1 MTVSFDGYHANTVTF
16 EAASGVIVGLP
27 VVMSANGKV
36 ANATSA
42 FCGVCK
48 SLKNGYAA
56 VQLDGYVRLPYTGSI
71 AVGYKK
77 LVVDTGKIKVDA
89 TNGREHLVIDV
100 DSTTNTAGI
109 IL

>member
-1 MTVSFDGYHANTVTF
+1 MTVSFDGYNANTIT
-16 EAASGVIVGLP
+16 
-27 VVMSANGKV
+27 ANGKV
-36 ANATSA
+36 SNATSA

-71 AVGYKK
+71 AVGYKQ
-77 LVVDTGKIKVDA
+77 LVVDDGEIKVDT

>member
-1 MTVSFDGYHANTVTF
+1 MTVSFDGYNANTITF
-16 EAASGVIVGLP
+16 EAASGVTVGLP
-27 VVMSANGKV
+27 VMISANGKV
-36 ANATSA
+36 SNATST

-71 AVGYKK
+71 AVGYKQ
-77 LVVDTGKIKVDA
+77 LVVDDGEIKVDT
-89 TNGREHLVIDV
+89 TNGREYLVTDV

>member
-1 MTVSFDGYHANTVTF
+1 MTVSFDGYNANTVTF
-16 EAASGVIVGLP
+16 EAASGVTVGLP
-27 VVMSANGKV
+27 VMISANGKV
-36 ANATSA
+36 SNATSA

-48 SLKNGYAA
+48 DLKNGYAA

-71 AVGYKK
+71 AVGYKQ
-77 LVVDTGKIKVDA
+77 LVVDDGEIKVD
-89 TNGREHLVIDV
+89 TTYGREHLVIDV

>member
-1 MTVSFDGYHANTVTF
+1 MTVSFDGYNANTITF
-16 EAASGVIVGLP
+16 EAASGVTVGLP
-27 VVMSANGKV
+27 VMISANGKV
-36 ANATSA
+36 SNATST

-71 AVGYKK
+71 AVGYKQ
-77 LVVDTGKIKVDA
+77 LVVDDGEIKVDT

>member
-1 MTVSFDGYHANTVTF
+1 M
-16 EAASGVIVGLP
+16 I
-27 VVMSANGKV
+27 SANGKV
-36 ANATSA
+36 SNATSA

-48 SLKNGYAA
+48 DLKNGYAA
-56 VQLDGYVRLPYTGSI
+56 IQLDGYVRLPYTGSI
-71 AVGYKK
+71 AVGYKQ
-77 LVVDTGKIKVDA
+77 LVVDDGEIKVDT

>member
-1 MTVSFDGYHANTVTF
+1 MTVSFDGYNANTITF
-16 EAASGVIVGLP
+16 EAASGVTVGLP
-27 VVMSANGKV
+27 VMISANGKV
-36 ANATSA
+36 SNATST

-71 AVGYKK
+71 AVGYKQ
-77 LVVDTGKIKVDA
+77 LVVDDGEIKVDT
-89 TNGREHLVIDV
+89 TNGREHLVTDV

>member
-16 EAASGVIVGLP
+16 EAASGVTVGLP

-42 FCGVCK
+42 ISGVCK

-77 LVVDTGKIKVDA
+77 LVVDDGEIKVDT

-100 DSTTNTAGI
+100 DTTTNTAGI

>member
-1 MTVSFDGYHANTVTF
+1 MTVSFDGYNANTITF
-16 EAASGVIVGLP
+16 EAASGVTVGLP
-27 VVMSANGKV
+27 VMISANGKV
-36 ANATSA
+36 SNATST

-71 AVGYKK
+71 AVGYKQ
-77 LVVDTGKIKVDA
+77 LVVDDGEIKVDT
-89 TNGREHLVIDV
+89 TNGREHLVTDV
-100 DSTTNTAGI
+100 DSTTNTVGI

>member
-1 MTVSFDGYHANTVTF
+1 MNVSFNGYDEGIVTF
-16 EAASGVIVGLP
+16 EAASGVTVGLP
-27 VVMSANGKV
+27 VMISANGKV
-36 ANATSA
+36 SNATSA

-77 LVVDTGKIKVDA
+77 LVVDDGEIKVDT

>member
-1 MTVSFDGYHANTVTF
+1 MPIPLLGVT
-16 EAASGVIVGLP
+16 VGLP
-27 VVMSANGKV
+27 VMISANGKV
-36 ANATSA
+36 SNATST

-71 AVGYKK
+71 AVGYKQ
-77 LVVDTGKIKVDA
+77 LVVDDGEIKVDT
-89 TNGREHLVIDV
+89 TNGREHLVTDV
-100 DSTTNTAGI
+100 DSTTNTVGI